1 MSLGQGA
8 TSKAAFKIEK
18 TAWGTST
25 DCGTGNQIHFISESI
40 SHAIEQA
47 QAIHLDGTIG
57 AKSLYPIFK
66 KYGGDLLVEAHYAG
80 METLIACAM
89 GMSHQDL
96 SPVSTSTSANEH
108 FFEPSEDMSVRAFNG
123 YEMTTPSGNVYR
135 KGTLCL
141 EKDVSIWELASSMCN
156 AMSFEASP
164 ERVTFSFTFAG
175 RTITLDSATNSSSA
189 AWTLP
194 SNTEQI
200 TWDDL
205 TFYIKARDE
214 FTITSANDNFIV
226 DEGGGDVTIDIADGT
241 YTGYELAQLIAR
253 GLRNMSPTLSGQ
265 YEMEYDEHRKRFKI
279 YTTDAQTF
287 SVTGTDMDM
296 ASTVG
301 MTIASASA
309 TYAES
314 NFDAIP
320 DAYAAFTTTDE
331 VGISKFTFA
340 LENNLDIES
349 QDSESELYILEPER
363 NGVRRVTGTIE
374 IPRYKNDT
382 WLKAVNGYTTY
393 MIHAKFAGSAIDSE
407 TYELNLY
414 FPAVKFSNA
423 EAPITGAELIKQTL
437 AFEAEVPDIVDFV
450 NFGLGTYTFK
460 TTPST
465 GQTLYSGSA
474 YTDGL
479 YLGGGSGIIF
489 KWNGSSFATST
500 DVGTANTMSIQ
511 QFNSKLYAGG
521 NGGEIYTF
529 NGNVW
534 TTSTD
539 VGSGDIIDIIQYGD
553 DIFAL
558 EGATGKVFKSSAPVT
573 DCSWS
578 TACDTTAT
586 NADRLAVYNGSLYM
600 IGGDGSTFT
609 KVYKSTN
616 PGTGTDWSVS
626 CDFADATGVNSL
638 AVHAGKLYASSGSD
652 LYVYPNGSTAVDWEV
667 EKSGVGFSIRDM
679 ISYKGNLLLAENG
692 TTKDLY
698 YYDFGSNTAVN
709 IYTGLNLN
717 ATQKMITY
725 QGRLF
730 IMPGQ
735 QTLRILDPIKELM
748 ITIQNQNSYNPFDP
762 LIGA

>member
-1 MSLGQGA
+1 MALGQGA
-8 TSKAAFKIEK
+8 TSKAAFKIED

-25 DCGTGNQIHFISESI
+25 DCGAGDQIHFISESI
-40 SHAIEQA
+40 SHAIEQG
-47 QAIHLDGTIG
+47 QAIHNDGNIG

-80 METLIACAM
+80 MESLIACAM

-96 SPVSTSTSANEH
+96 SPVSTSTSAYEH
-108 FFEPSEDMSVRAFNG
+108 FFEPSEDMSVRAFDG
-123 YEMTTPSGNVYR
+123 YEMTTPSGNAYR

-214 FTITSANDNFIV
+214 FTITSANDNFII
-226 DEGGGDVTIDIADGT
+226 DDGGGDVSLDIADGT
-241 YTGYELAQLIAR
+241 YTGYELAQLIA
-253 GLRNMSPTLSGQ
+253 NAANAHASVSGQ
-265 YEMEYDEHRKRFKI
+265 YEMEYDEHRRRFKI
-279 YTTDAQTF
+279 YTTDTQTF

-301 MTIASASA
+301 MTVASTLA

-314 NFDAIP
+314 NFDAVP

-340 LENNLDIES
+340 LENSLDTES

-450 NFGLGTYTFK
+450 NFAFPTYLFRDTAD
-460 TTPST
+460 TTST
-465 GQTLYSGSA
+465 SQDMEP

-479 YLGGGSGIIF
+479 YVGGASGF
-489 KWNGSSFATST
+489 VDVWDGSSFSASTDLGSGNVGSLKQFDSNLYSGLSDGSVDEFDGVSWSSTTDFGDGSILDMEVYGGKLYAIENTTGKIFVSDSPVAAASWSVSCDTTST
-500 DVGTANTMSIQ
+500 DMEKLRIYNGN
-511 QFNSKLYAGG
+511 LYAVGSDG
-521 NGGEIYTF
+521 ATF
-529 NGNVW
+529 ARVYKFDGTTW

-539 VGSGDIIDIIQYGD
+539 MAVG
-553 DIFAL
+553 
-558 EGATGKVFKSSAPVT
+558 P
-573 DCSWS
+573 
-578 TACDTTAT
+578 
-586 NADRLAVYNGSLYM
+586 
-600 IGGDGSTFT
+600 
-609 KVYKSTN
+609 
-616 PGTGTDWSVS
+616 SVMS
-626 CDFADATGVNSL
+626 M
-638 AVHAGKLYASSGSD
+638 AVHAGKLYVTADAVLHSF
-652 LYVYPNGSTAVDWEV
+652 NGTKWVIEDATLGISA
-667 EKSGVGFSIRDM
+667 KDM
-679 ISYKGNLLLAENG
+679 VSYKGNLILLEHAGGE
-692 TTKDLY
+692 DLY
-698 YYDFGSNTAVN
+698 YFDFGSGAAVN
-709 IYTGLNLN
+709 IYSSLNL
-717 ATQKMITY
+717 TTPWKVKVY
-725 QGRLF
+725 QGNLF
-730 IMPGQ
+730 MGHQAASVKMFVP
-735 QTLRILDPIKELM
+735 PKELM
-748 ITIQNQNSYNPFDP
+748 ITIQNQNSTNP
-762 LIGA
+762 LS